1 MKAASVTN
9 LWSRVPAGNKI
20 VTDGMPDG
28 MTGEMTGEMTG
39 GMLGDH
45 VRLGE
50 A

>member
-20 VTDGMPDG
+20 VTDGM
-28 MTGEMTGEMTG
+28 TGEMTG